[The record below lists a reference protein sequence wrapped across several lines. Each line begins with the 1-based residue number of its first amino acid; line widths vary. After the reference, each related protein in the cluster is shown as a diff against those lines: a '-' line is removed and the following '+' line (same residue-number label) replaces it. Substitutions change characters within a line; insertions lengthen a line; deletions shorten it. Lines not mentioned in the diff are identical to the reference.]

1 VYSKLYEHIID
12 FGDSLYK
19 NAKERLNSVIL
30 TNQILIYKSQNKFLI
45 NFNLKSLQSN
55 YNSLSFVKNVLNNLS
70 LLIS

>member
-55 YNSLSFVKNVLNNLS
+55 YNSLNFVKSVLNNLS